1 MALQTKMSS
10 IGINEPSEVSPAA
23 WTSLHLP
30 LAPPGAQQPVPV
42 SFAVDKAFIQRDD
55 PNHQKA
61 TFQNHA

>member
-1 MALQTKMSS
+1 MSS
-10 IGINEPSEVSPAA
+10 IGIHEPSEVAPAA